1 MANDKPAPTIA
12 DYMVIALS
20 PLLIMALVGSLVFF
34 LVAVFYVGDF
44 TFRLDWILFFFVFA
58 AVLIARMSMH
68 EDTSPRAVLYGL
80 ALGIPTFI
88 GLQSFV
94 EYPADSSAAA
104 YSWGVNLLLMG
115 IIWWCAHRL
124 TLDCTQV
131 ADDEAA
137 DGQGLLEAAGL
148 DPREGDEEAAEAGA
162 QEPAPAGWWA
172 RYKRYQEERKK
183 RRTPGVWVI
192 YFSLAALPLFGLGQ
206 SLIPVAEVERR
217 RYVFWLLVIYV
228 GSGLGLLLTTCFLG
242 LRRYLRQRQVQM
254 TGAMTTLWLTLG
266 GGLIVGLLVLGAILP
281 RPQAEY
287 PLVEMAG
294 LGSKERSASPFA
306 VLRDSPGKGQ
316 GQPSSD
322 SPRGGAKEGQAAG
335 KDGSGQPNSSD
346 PKAAQGNAGQRNG
359 SGERNGSGSGNQQGG
374 DKGNQQGG
382 DKGNQ
387 QGGQG
392 KQGNGQGNQQGGDK
406 GNNSGAQSGNKANG
420 QGQPSGEK
428 GTGQGNQQSGD
439 KGGKQ
444 EGDKGGSQGKQPGDK
459 GGRPPDQNS
468 QQNSGNNGRKPED
481 QNSGQG
487 KKPDGQPGER
497 KDTDQKQTGSDPGA
511 QPSSSPL
518 ASLGALLAALALIMK
533 WIVFGIIVLIV
544 AFLVL
549 RAVLQ
554 FLANFTT
561 WARGLLDALR
571 SLWQGLFG
579 WLSVSGKGAEAEAE
593 MKGGPPPRPFSSYS
607 NPFHDGRAG
616 RWPPEKLLRYTFE
629 AFQAWAW
636 ERELGRRLD
645 ETALEFAD
653 RIGGE
658 VVALEHDARRLA
670 VLYARS
676 LYARGP
682 LPATCAEEVEQF
694 WDRLEAVA
702 EQPLS
707 A

>member
-1 MANDKPAPTIA
+1 MANEKPAPTIA
-12 DYMVIALS
+12 DYMAIAIG
-20 PLLIMALVGSLVFF
+20 PALIMALVGSLVFF

-58 AVLIARMSMH
+58 AVLIARMSMQ
-68 EDTSPRAVLYGL
+68 EEGSPRAVLYGL

-104 YSWGVNLLLMG
+104 YSWGINLLLMG
-115 IIWWCAHRL
+115 IVWWCAHRL

-131 ADDEAA
+131 EDDEAA

-148 DPREGDEEAAEAGA
+148 DQKGDDEEAEEGEK
-162 QEPAPAGWWA
+162 EPAPAGWWE
-172 RYKRYQEERKK
+172 RYKRYQEKRKK

-192 YFSLAALPLFGLGQ
+192 YFSLASLPLFGLGQ
-206 SLIPVAEVERR
+206 SLIPVDDAARR
-217 RYVFWLLVIYV
+217 RYVFWLMVVYV

-254 TGAMTTLWLTLG
+254 TTAMTTLWLTLG
-266 GGLIVGLLVLGAILP
+266 GGLIVGLLVLGAFLP

-294 LGSKERSASPFA
+294 LGSKERNASPWA
-306 VLRDSPGKGQ
+306 VLRDSPGKGK

-322 SPRGGAKEGQAAG
+322 SPKGGSKEGAAAG

-346 PKAAQGNAGQRNG
+346 PKAAQGNSGQRNG
-359 SGERNGSGSGNQQGG
+359 SGDKNGSGSQQNSQGNQQGGDKGNQQGSGQGNQQGG

-382 DKGNQ
+382 DKSNNSG
-387 QGGQG
+387 
-392 KQGNGQGNQQGGDK
+392 QQGGDK
-406 GNNSGAQSGNKANG
+406 PNS

-428 GTGQGNQQSGD
+428 GNGQ
-439 KGGKQ
+439 GKQ
-444 EGDKGGSQGKQPGDK
+444 EGDKGGGQGKQPGDK
-459 GGRPPDQNS
+459 GGGRPPDQNS
-468 QQNSGNNGRKPED
+468 QPNSGNNPRKQDE
-481 QNSGQG
+481 QSGGQ
-487 KKPDGQPGER
+487 KKPPDDQQGNR
-497 KDTDQKQTGSDPGA
+497 KDGDQKQAGSEPSA
-511 QPSSSPL
+511 QPPSSPL
-518 ASLGALLAALALIMK
+518 SGLWSLLAALAAIMK
-533 WIVFGIIVLIV
+533 WIVFGLIVLIV
-544 AFLVL
+544 GFLVL

-561 WARGLLDALR
+561 WAKGLLDALR

-579 WLSVSGKGAEAEAE
+579 WLSVSGKGEAAAEEV
-593 MKGGPPPRPFSSYS
+593 KGGPPPRPFSSYR
-607 NPFHDGRAG
+607 NPFHEGSAG
-616 RWPPEKLLRYTFE
+616 HWPPEKLLRYTFE

-658 VVALEHDARRLA
+658 VAALEQDARRLA
-670 VLYARS
+670 LLYARS

-682 LPATCAEEVEQF
+682 LPATCAEAVEQF
-694 WDRLEAVA
+694 WERLEAVA

>member
-1 MANDKPAPTIA
+1 MANEKPAPTTA
-12 DYMVIALS
+12 DYMAIALS
-20 PLLIMALVGSLVFF
+20 PALIMALVGSLVFF

-68 EDTSPRAVLYGL
+68 EDTSPRAILYGL
-80 ALGIPTFI
+80 GVGIPTFI
-88 GLQSFV
+88 GLQAFV
-94 EYPADSSAAA
+94 EYPAESSAAA
-104 YSWGVNLLLMG
+104 YSWCINLLLMG

-131 ADDEAA
+131 EDDEAA

-148 DPREGDEEAAEAGA
+148 DQQSEEEEETAEGAK
-162 QEPAPAGWWA
+162 EPAPVGWWA
-172 RYKRYQEERKK
+172 RYQRYQEERKK
-183 RRTPGVWVI
+183 RRTPGIWVI
-192 YFSLAALPLFGLGQ
+192 YFSLASLPIFGLGQ
-206 SLIPVAEVERR
+206 SLIPIADLERR
-217 RYVFWLLVIYV
+217 RYVFWLMVLYV

-254 TGAMTTLWLTLG
+254 TASMTALWLTLG
-266 GGLIVGLLVLGAILP
+266 GGLILALLVLGAFLP

-287 PLVEMAG
+287 PLIEMAG
-294 LGSKERSASPFA
+294 LGSKERSASSWA
-306 VLRDSPGKGQ
+306 ILRDSPGKGK
-316 GQPSSD
+316 GQPSSE
-322 SPRGGAKEGQAAG
+322 SPKGGSKEGEAAG

-346 PKAAQGNAGQRNG
+346 PKAAQGNSGQRNG
-359 SGERNGSGSGNQQGG
+359 SGNQPGSQGNQQGS
-374 DKGNQQGG
+374 
-382 DKGNQ
+382 
-387 QGGQG
+387 GQG
-392 KQGNGQGNQQGGDK
+392 KQGNSQGDQQGGDK
-406 GNNSGAQSGNKANG
+406 RDNSGGQNGDKSNG
-420 QGQPSGEK
+420 QGQQSGEK
-428 GTGQGNQQSGD
+428 GNGQ
-439 KGGKQ
+439 GKQ
-444 EGDKGGSQGKQPGDK
+444 EGDRSGGQDKQPGDK
-459 GGRPPDQNS
+459 GSGRPPDPHS
-468 QQNSGNNGRKPED
+468 QPNSGNNARKQEE
-481 QNSGQG
+481 QG
-487 KKPDGQPGER
+487 NNQEKKQAS
-497 KDTDQKQTGSDPGA
+497 DQKGDRQDGEQKQAGSDP
-511 QPSSSPL
+511 SSPPERSASPL
-518 ASLGALLAALALIMK
+518 AALWALLAALAWIMK
-533 WIVFGIIVLIV
+533 WIVFGVILLIV

-561 WARGLLDALR
+561 WAKGLLDALR

-579 WLSVSGKGAEAEAE
+579 WLSGSGKAEEAAEE
-593 MKGGPPPRPFSSYS
+593 VKGGPPPRPFSSYR
-607 NPFHDGRAG
+607 NPFHDGNAG

-658 VVALEHDARRLA
+658 VPALDQDARRVAL
-670 VLYARS
+670 LYARS

-682 LPATCAEEVEQF
+682 LPATCHEAVEQF